1 MNLFKIRK
9 RKKFYEGVKFVDKNS
24 EKYLKNLIFYYAKDK
39 DFRKFENITNYVCC
53 ATEKENLLDIKY
65 PIEISGV
72 SLYDV
77 KILDSNNKTFHIR
90 LLPDRIIYYEMYKNI
105 ISLYTA
111 KYPYKIGGNTFY
123 KEKYEY
129 FKKE

>member
-1 MNLFKIRK
+1 MYLLKWRK
-9 RKKFYEGVKFVDKNS
+9 RRKFYEGVKFSNKDS
-24 EKYLKNLIFYYAKDK
+24 ERYLKDLIFYYAKDK
-39 DFRKFENITNYVCC
+39 ELRKFENITNYLSH
-53 ATEKENLLDIKY
+53 ATEVGNVLDIKY
-65 PIEISGV
+65 PIEISGM
-72 SLYDV
+72 SLYDI

-111 KYPYKIGGNTFY
+111 KYPYKIEGNTFY

-129 FKKE
+129 FRKE